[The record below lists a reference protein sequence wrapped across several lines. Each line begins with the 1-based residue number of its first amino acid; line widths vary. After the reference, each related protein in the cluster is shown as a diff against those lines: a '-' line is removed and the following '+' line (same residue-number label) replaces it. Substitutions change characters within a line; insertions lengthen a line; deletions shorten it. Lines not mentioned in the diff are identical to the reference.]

1 LKSKALWVCVSLL
14 LVTTLV
20 MSSCTKTTTTASTA
34 TTTASTTALVSTA
47 ATTTVATTAATT
59 TAATTISTT
68 STSTTQPSPQ
78 YGGTM
83 TMVNDTGTNDPSN
96 WDLDLTTSGSIT
108 TIYIN
113 PYLENFFCGDIN
125 KYGPAGNG
133 ADLFQLPQ
141 YIPNQYLMGNIAK
154 SWSFQENP
162 LSLTITLK
170 KGIMWTGNPNI
181 GMAPRELT
189 AADCVFSSMRQLT
202 APNNYAHF
210 SVWIKDCVLV
220 DNYTFKWE
228 FTAFNANWAFYLLY
242 GGGFSFP
249 FSPES
254 AAAGGSNWRNAV
266 GTGPFELSDF
276 VDGSSVTY
284 DRNPN
289 YWGTATINGKQYQEP
304 FVNKLVYLI
313 VPDTSTE
320 LAALRTGKIDWT
332 TQVSLTS
339 AASLSTQASNL
350 VQVKYLSDSIYAFRS
365 NRLQAGNP
373 LANLQVRQALS
384 MATDFNSIAT
394 DVYGGGDILGWP
406 VGRGNPEYTPL
417 SGESAAVQAL
427 FSDNPTQ
434 AKQLLAS
441 AGYPNGFTTTLAIDA
456 AVPIEADDA
465 QIIAADWAQIGVTV
479 QIQSLSNAAL
489 VAQKNAD
496 TYTGYLAYPIAVA
509 SALTPISWYQ
519 GTATGPNYKTGEP
532 LDVEA
537 NAVLSDE
544 DPVDAQNLATQ
555 FCKDALLDAGILP
568 MTNPYVVNCYWPWLE
583 NYYGETDAAYHNQ
596 VIMVEQIWIN
606 QTLKTSLGH

>member
-1 LKSKALWVCVSLL
+1 
-14 LVTTLV
+14 
-20 MSSCTKTTTTASTA
+20 
-34 TTTASTTALVSTA
+34 
-47 ATTTVATTAATT
+47 
-59 TAATTISTT
+59 
-68 STSTTQPSPQ
+68 
-78 YGGTM
+78 
-83 TMVNDTGTNDPSN
+83 
-96 WDLDLTTSGSIT
+96 
-108 TIYIN
+108 
-113 PYLENFFCGDIN
+113 
-125 KYGPAGNG
+125 
-133 ADLFQLPQ
+133 
-141 YIPNQYLMGNIAK
+141 
-154 SWSFQENP
+154 
-162 LSLTITLK
+162 
-170 KGIMWTGNPNI
+170 
-181 GMAPRELT
+181 
-189 AADCVFSSMRQLT
+189 
-202 APNNYAHF
+202 
-210 SVWIKDCVLV
+210 
-220 DNYTFKWE
+220 
-228 FTAFNANWAFYLLY
+228 
-242 GGGFSFP
+242 
-249 FSPES
+249 
-254 AAAGGSNWRNAV
+254 
-266 GTGPFELSDF
+266 
-276 VDGSSVTY
+276 
-284 DRNPN
+284 
-289 YWGTATINGKQYQEP
+289 
-304 FVNKLVYLI
+304 
-313 VPDTSTE
+313 
-320 LAALRTGKIDWT
+320 
-332 TQVSLTS
+332 
-339 AASLSTQASNL
+339 
-350 VQVKYLSDSIYAFRS
+350 
-365 NRLQAGNP
+365 
-373 LANLQVRQALS
+373 